1 MADFDTLRVER
12 FKQLTKE
19 KLRGLRC
26 PDHHQPPR
34 LHFSGSSLRDIDV
47 SLSGCC
53 EKLMQL
59 ANARIA
65 LAPAAEA
72 DIRKPA

>member
-65 LAPAAEA
+65 LAPAVEA